1 MQTDNG
7 KEYYNKEM
15 NKLFKSLEI
24 NHFSTYSDKKASI
37 VERFNRTLKEK
48 MWKMF
53 THQGNHKWVDI
64 LDDLVK
70 GYNNHYHSSIKMTP
84 TQASK
89 IENESIVYKNLFPSS
104 EEENTPI
111 KAKFKIGD
119 TVRITK
125 YKTIFDKGYLPNWS
139 TEEFK
144 ISEVYI
150 GEPIMYS
157 IKDLADEEIKGKFY
171 EEELT
176 FYNNINE
183 EYKVEKVIKHRKSKG
198 VKEVFVKWYGYP
210 EKFNSWIKKT
220 DLNFTSESEGDPL
233 KI

>member
-1 MQTDNG
+1 
-7 KEYYNKEM
+7 
-15 NKLFKSLEI
+15 
-24 NHFSTYSDKKASI
+24 
-37 VERFNRTLKEK
+37 
-48 MWKMF
+48 
-53 THQGNHKWVDI
+53 
-64 LDDLVK
+64 
-70 GYNNHYHSSIKMTP
+70 
-84 TQASK
+84 
-89 IENESIVYKNLFPSS
+89 
-104 EEENTPI
+104 
-111 KAKFKIGD
+111 
-119 TVRITK
+119 
-125 YKTIFDKGYLPNWS
+125 
-139 TEEFK
+139 
-144 ISEVYI
+144 
-150 GEPIMYS
+150 MYS